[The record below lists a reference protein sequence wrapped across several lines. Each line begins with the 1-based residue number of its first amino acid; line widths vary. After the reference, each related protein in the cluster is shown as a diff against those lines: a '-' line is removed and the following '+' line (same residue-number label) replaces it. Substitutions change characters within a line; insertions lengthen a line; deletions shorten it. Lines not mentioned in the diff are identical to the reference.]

1 MIYRRLISEISVES
15 AKVRL
20 VNKTRG
26 LRVEENFVERDM
38 FIEEI
43 LFDREKK
50 VSYKKDS
57 LLSILLLEFNFDV
70 SRSSKFSNKIVHQLR
85 ERRKQGNVG
94 WKV

>member
-50 VSYKKDS
+50 VSYK
-57 LLSILLLEFNFDV
+57 I
-70 SRSSKFSNKIVHQLR
+70 I
-85 ERRKQGNVG
+85 
-94 WKV
+94 